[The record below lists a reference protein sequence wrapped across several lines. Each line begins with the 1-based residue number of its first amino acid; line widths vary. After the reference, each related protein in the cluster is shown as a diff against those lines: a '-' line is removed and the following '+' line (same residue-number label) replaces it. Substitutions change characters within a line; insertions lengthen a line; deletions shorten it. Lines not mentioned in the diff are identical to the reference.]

1 MFKFRSIVL
10 SVSLMFLVVLPLAS
24 CSVLD
29 WVNNQNMVITTIEQV
44 QDGKK
49 GEAVILPT
57 DKIPE
62 EYRTTWK
69 DKVVV
74 MAPRESLRADS
85 TSFVPVSTNS
95 GMWGGDAILSLAQ
108 GALKVGS
115 TFIPQLAGF
124 EAILLLLFK
133 RKRKH
138 YGNALKAIAPTGE
151 GINIKTASQ
160 SIGKALGMAHSS
172 TGSGETFDKEEEKSK
187 KVA

>member
-10 SVSLMFLVVLPLAS
+10 SVSLMFLVILPLAS

-172 TGSGETFDKEEEKSK
+172 NGSGETFDKEEAKAK
-187 KVA
+187 KA

>member
-1 MFKFRSIVL
+1 MFKFRNVVI
-10 SVSLMFLVVLPLAS
+10 SVSLMLLVMLPLAS
-24 CSVLD
+24 CSVMD

-62 EYRTTWK
+62 EYRTSWK

-74 MAPRESLRADS
+74 MAPRESLKANS
-85 TSFVPVSTNS
+85 TLFVPMSS
-95 GMWGGDAILSLAQ
+95 DSSMWGGDAIMSLAQ
-108 GALKVGS
+108 GALSIGS

-133 RKRKH
+133 RKIRR
-138 YGNALKAIAPTGE
+138 
-151 GINIKTASQ
+151 
-160 SIGKALGMAHSS
+160 
-172 TGSGETFDKEEEKSK
+172 KSK
-187 KVA
+187 LKKLRFLSIATIIGGGVMPPSFFILSYGKEKT